1 MIKLGGIVELQALA
15 TPGRVVSNPYAR
27 AFTPIKEEETIEEQ
41 DHEVSMAQSSLDSI
55 MKYTNDLKQQ
65 LGNMEKEIPAWIQ
78 DHISKSE
85 NYIQQAANF
94 YHEYEGVEGIKV
106 SNNEVNEAMSNKAP
120 KMYIKYAAVV
130 KKIRELE
137 DKQKELAQPY
147 FDARSKGDS
156 VKEKSQ
162 LELMKKNQ
170 AELNSYRKNLKNI
183 EDKYINAMDYFPG
196 E

>member
-1 MIKLGGIVELQALA
+1 MDILQDLSIEFNNMIKKNLGKIKKLSPAKQRELGKLL
-15 TPGRVVSNPYAR
+15 
-27 AFTPIKEEETIEEQ
+27 
-41 DHEVSMAQSSLDSI
+41 SMFKDGLD
-55 MKYTNDLKQQ
+55 TL
-65 LGNMEKEIPAWIQ
+65 
-78 DHISKSE
+78 SE
-85 NYIQQAANF
+85 GT
-94 YHEYEGVEGIKV
+94 YE
-106 SNNEVNEAMSNKAP
+106 SVNEAMSNKAP

-130 KKIRELE
+130 KKVRELE

-170 AELNSYRKNLKNI
+170 AELNSYRRNLKNI

>member
-55 MKYTNDLKQQ
+55 IKYANDLKQQ